1 MGAMDFSGLFIKHE
15 IKNLAA
21 GCYNYSQ
28 NELHLTTVE
37 QPYKDQQIKCL
48 HGTNMLQIRKPLK
61 AALTSQYKYNHTQ
74 RQLV

>member
-21 GCYNYSQ
+21 GCHNYSQ

-37 QPYKDQQIKCL
+37 QPYKDQQTKCL
-48 HGTNMLQIRKPLK
+48 HGTNILQIIMSKD
-61 AALTSQYKYNHTQ
+61 AITSRYKCYHTA